1 MTRAS
6 EREGIPM
13 IVALVDERGTMTTV
27 ADPAVR
33 ETGRRVASLMTK
45 TRCELAP
52 TMSDSDNGGVISAL
66 VIAAHNFTEMA
77 TFND

>member
-1 MTRAS
+1 
-6 EREGIPM
+6 M

-33 ETGRRVASLMTK
+33 ETGSRIASLVTK
-45 TRCELAP
+45 TRSELAP

-66 VIAAHNFTEMA
+66 VIAAHNFTEIA
-77 TFND
+77 ALND